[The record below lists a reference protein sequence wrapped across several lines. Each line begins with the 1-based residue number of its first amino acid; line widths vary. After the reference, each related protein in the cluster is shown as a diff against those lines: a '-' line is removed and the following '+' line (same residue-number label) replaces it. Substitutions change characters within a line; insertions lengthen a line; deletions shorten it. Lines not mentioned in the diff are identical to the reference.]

1 MSQDR
6 KHDSKGTPSKG
17 KEPPPSDGK
26 EGKGRRRS
34 SASLAAAA
42 PKSVEKIA
50 TEPPKSLRNPPKSA
64 EKIATEAPKSLRTP
78 ARGIE
83 KIATE
88 PPKSLRNPPKS
99 VEKVV
104 TEPPKSLRNPPKSSQ
119 KIATEPPKS
128 LRNPPKS
135 SQKIATEPPKS
146 LRNPA
151 KGLEAIATEP
161 PKSIRGGKRTTVSE
175 SPKSV
180 RNPSR
185 KPSGSH
191 VAPSLRPPP
200 AAPRLL
206 PPPLPA
212 LLPPR
217 NARRRM
223 TPAVDAFVAE
233 VDRFS
238 VEAGAIAGEQGLP
251 LAWEEV
257 LAFRSFLLGEVE
269 KFLDLFGPDTSV
281 HVLPP
286 VSVRPMKPV
295 SASTREAG
303 DGAEFFTS
311 VRPGSVRPVSVSLR
325 PGRGSEYPVVDV
337 SEIAE
342 LLESLRPPAC

>member
-1 MSQDR
+1 
-6 KHDSKGTPSKG
+6 
-17 KEPPPSDGK
+17 
-26 EGKGRRRS
+26 
-34 SASLAAAA
+34 
-42 PKSVEKIA
+42 
-50 TEPPKSLRNPPKSA
+50 
-64 EKIATEAPKSLRTP
+64 
-78 ARGIE
+78 
-83 KIATE
+83 
-88 PPKSLRNPPKS
+88 
-99 VEKVV
+99 
-104 TEPPKSLRNPPKSSQ
+104 
-119 KIATEPPKS
+119 
-128 LRNPPKS
+128 
-135 SQKIATEPPKS
+135 
-146 LRNPA
+146 
-151 KGLEAIATEP
+151 
-161 PKSIRGGKRTTVSE
+161 
-175 SPKSV
+175 
-180 RNPSR
+180 
-185 KPSGSH
+185 
-191 VAPSLRPPP
+191 
-200 AAPRLL
+200 
-206 PPPLPA
+206 
-212 LLPPR
+212 
-217 NARRRM
+217 M

-295 SASTREAG
+295 SAPAREAG